1 MLATIILAIGL
12 VLSIMAILDICKL
25 NVDLVKKIVV
35 IVILLLT
42 NWIGLA
48 VYYLYAKDRLAGWLK

>member
-1 MLATIILAIGL
+1 MLATIIWAIGF